1 VSKFIVSAVLVGF
14 GIAAYILGS
23 KAGQQRFR
31 EVSDVAKRFWN
42 DPTVA
47 KVRDEAYRRVD
58 KAAQRVADKLPG

>member
-1 VSKFIVSAVLVGF
+1 MSKFIVSAVLVGF

-23 KAGQQRFR
+23 KAGQDRYR

-42 DPTVA
+42 DPAVA

-58 KAAQRVADKLPG
+58 KAARRVADKLPG